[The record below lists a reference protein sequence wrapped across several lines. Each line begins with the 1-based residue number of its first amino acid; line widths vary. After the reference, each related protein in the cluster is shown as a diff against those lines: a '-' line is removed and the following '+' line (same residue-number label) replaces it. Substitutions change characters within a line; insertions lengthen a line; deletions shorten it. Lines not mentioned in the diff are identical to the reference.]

1 MSCSRRK
8 WLRKISAQPKRRRRR
23 HGKRDTPAAFVCR
36 WRSKTLLGLRA
47 PVRAGRAAVHERGIL
62 RSPEQGP
69 QARPN
74 ERGLQPS
81 CCAGRER
88 SDREGLIA
96 FDRNDQRKSLLVF
109 LGECAF
115 EIILEVLLVI

>member
-47 PVRAGRAAVHERGIL
+47 PVRADLKRCSVCGHPFEPDVQPSMSVAFSDHLSKAHRPGQTSEDFSQAAVRVVKEAT
-62 RSPEQGP
+62 E
-69 QARPN
+69 
-74 ERGLQPS
+74 
-81 CCAGRER
+81 
-88 SDREGLIA
+88 
-96 FDRNDQRKSLLVF
+96 KV
-109 LGECAF
+109 
-115 EIILEVLLVI
+115 